1 MSSWLATDDKELA
14 FLFEDDIEVS
24 PHYFD
29 FSLISLHR
37 LVLPKGRRPLPG
49 AASAWVDRLV
59 GISLNT
65 PRYNEIIY
73 PPVRWTPPEVIGGDE
88 TLFLFGLP
96 CSWGALY
103 FPWKWREFLTYYYWR
118 SSQPPC
124 DILDDAI
131 PDSATRLWRR
141 SWKKFL
147 IEHMYMR
154 GEFVLYANLEGQVSL
169 STHWREPGEHTD
181 MNPQEPLVDELGT
194 LVLDYF
200 TVPLLDRTVD
210 EDQLLR
216 LLSNRKGLREM
227 PLVSFHHERVHNL
240 HALTQLGLVTRGIM
254 GRAGWSDKLSG
265 DKREQAE
272 MMDGGVS
279 SPGEGLARRAV
290 SAARPSGC
298 LLDELSFPVRR
309 PSSEAHGQ
317 VRYLIYEPQL
327 RIRHQ
332 VDALHN
338 ALAYAKILNR
348 TLLLPD
354 VLVAASS
361 DNGTG
366 MARIPLESLVKL
378 GETRSQGIQTA
389 LLSQLK
395 QAWIDR
401 IIYNLPWNLKSNSLL
416 SDFNDDYLV
425 SLQIVP
431 LTEIVMHSF
440 PLNETDIRAAY
451 NECQDVVLAFRHLY
465 ASFGS
470 LADAS
475 DDAQFRTWLRGA
487 VRWSPPIAQL
497 LETFVSTNASST
509 TTGCVLFSRAACGPE
524 LENRM
529 KGEEDRLVAFRTCRA
544 STERT
549 LEYLIEDATALQLDL
564 KTVYFINE
572 EAPSALDPVSAS
584 SKNLRIITRGTIVG
598 ALRTMENDQEEGS
611 TAHGQNALGGLS
623 EEALS
628 GVAELVEF
636 ELCTS
641 AAFFLGSQFSLY
653 AQEIIHARADLPSNT
668 FGKTVGKGK
677 KGR

>member
-1 MSSWLATDDKELA
+1 MSSWLATDDREFA
-14 FLFEDDIEVS
+14 FFFEDDIEVS

-37 LVLPKGRRPLPG
+37 LVLPKGRRSPPG
-49 AASAWVDRLV
+49 TSVWVDRLV

-73 PPVRWTPPEVIGGDE
+73 PPVRWTPPEAISADE

-118 SSQPPC
+118 SSQPPG
-124 DILDDAI
+124 DVLDDAI

-154 GEFVLYANLEGQVSL
+154 GEFMLYVSLEGQVSL

-200 TVPLLDRTVD
+200 TVPLLDRAVD
-210 EDQLLR
+210 EAQLLR
-216 LLSNRKGLREM
+216 LFSNTKNLREM
-227 PLVSFHHERVHNL
+227 PIVSFHHERVQSL
-240 HALTQLGLVTRGIM
+240 HTLTQLGLVTRSIM
-254 GRAGWSDKLSG
+254 ERAGWEPKSSERAISPIKDLAGSSVSG
-265 DKREQAE
+265 
-272 MMDGGVS
+272 
-279 SPGEGLARRAV
+279 ARL
-290 SAARPSGC
+290 SGC
-298 LLDELSFPVRR
+298 LLDELSFPVRPPR
-309 PSSEAHGQ
+309 EAHDQ
-317 VRYLIYEPQL
+317 VKYLLYEPQL

-354 VLVAASS
+354 VIVAASL
-361 DNGTG
+361 DNDTDTI
-366 MARIPLESLVKL
+366 RIPLKSLVIL
-378 GETRSQGIQTA
+378 GETHSQGIQTA
-389 LLSQLK
+389 PLSQLK
-395 QAWIDR
+395 HAWIDR
-401 IIYNLPWNLKSNSLL
+401 IVYNLPWNLKVNSLL
-416 SDFNDDYLV
+416 SDLNDDYLV
-425 SLQIVP
+425 SLQMVP
-431 LTEIVMHSF
+431 LTEVVMHSF
-440 PLNETDIRAAY
+440 PLNETDILAAY
-451 NECQDVVLAFRHLY
+451 HDCQDTVLAFRHLY

-470 LADAS
+470 LVDAAQ
-475 DDAQFRTWLRGA
+475 DAQFRAWLREA

-497 LETFVSTNASST
+497 LKTFVSTNAGSS
-509 TTGCVLFSRAACGPE
+509 TGCVLFSRAACGPE

-529 KGEEDRLVAFRTCRA
+529 KGEEERLVIFRSCRA

-549 LEYLIEDATALQLDL
+549 LEYLIEGATALQLNL
-564 KTVYFINE
+564 TTIYFINE
-572 EAPSALDPVSAS
+572 EAPSVPDPVDVS
-584 SKNLRIITRGTIVG
+584 SRNFHLLTRRTIVE
-598 ALRTMENDQEEGS
+598 ALRAMENKGQRDGS
-611 TAHGQNALGGLS
+611 AAHGQSALRGLS

-628 GVAELVEF
+628 GVAELIEF

-668 FGKTVGKGK
+668 FGKAVEDVGKD
-677 KGR
+677 R